1 MPRVNFTPHLQNH
14 LDCPPQIV
22 EAATLREALEIVFQ
36 SNPRLRSYI
45 LDDQGRLRKHVT
57 AFIDQSPIRDRISL
71 TDDVSSAKEI
81 YLLQALSGG

>member
-14 LDCPPQIV
+14 LDCPPQV
-22 EAATLREALEIVFQ
+22 VVAATLREALEIVFQ
-36 SNPRLRSYI
+36 SNPRLRSYL

-57 AFIDQSPIRDRISL
+57 AFIDQSPIRDRIAL
-71 TDDVSSAKEI
+71 TDDVSGAKEI